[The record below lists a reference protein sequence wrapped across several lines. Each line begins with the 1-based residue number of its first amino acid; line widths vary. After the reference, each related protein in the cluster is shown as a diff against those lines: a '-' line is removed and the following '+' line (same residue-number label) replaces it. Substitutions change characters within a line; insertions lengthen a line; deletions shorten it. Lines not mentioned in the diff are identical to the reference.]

1 MSQLDARQRPVDGV
15 VYYNLVIVNGEPV
28 GEFYATEEDAME
40 GARMIYESLGG
51 NGEEYRDG
59 EGEEWAYGALL
70 DELLGDDRVAYADL
84 CIRMVI
90 YE

>member
-1 MSQLDARQRPVDGV
+1 MSTFSSRIHPKDGV

-84 CIRMVI
+84 CVRMVI